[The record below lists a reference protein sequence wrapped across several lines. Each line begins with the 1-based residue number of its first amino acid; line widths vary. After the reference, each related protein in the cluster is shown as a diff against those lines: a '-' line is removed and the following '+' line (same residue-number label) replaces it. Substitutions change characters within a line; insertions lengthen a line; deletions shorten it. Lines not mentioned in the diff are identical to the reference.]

1 MDKRYNQG
9 WITHKITDLDE
20 LIATI
25 KKAREGMSVS
35 MEAHPVEQ
43 VSISIG
49 YLGNIV
55 DVWERLANEEELLV
69 DLGSDQ
75 TSLHNPY
82 MGGYYPVGMT
92 LEESKKMM
100 RENPEEFKNRVYA
113 ASSMLYPLV
122 TPPWEDRSMPSTSSP
137 PEAWCSGI
145 TVTPSSLRYVPLQ
158 PFHS

>member
-100 RENPEEFKNRVYA
+100 REDPEEFKNRVYA

-122 TPPWEDRSMPSTSSP
+122 TPP
-137 PEAWCSGI
+137 
-145 TVTPSSLRYVPLQ
+145 
-158 PFHS
+158 

>member
-113 ASSMLYPLV
+113 VSSVLYPLV
-122 TPPWEDRSMPSTSSP
+122 TPP
-137 PEAWCSGI
+137 
-145 TVTPSSLRYVPLQ
+145 
-158 PFHS
+158 

>member
-55 DVWERLANEEELLV
+55 DVWERLANEEELRV

-113 ASSMLYPLV
+113 ASSVLYPLV
-122 TPPWEDRSMPSTSSP
+122 TPP
-137 PEAWCSGI
+137 
-145 TVTPSSLRYVPLQ
+145 
-158 PFHS
+158 

>member
-1 MDKRYNQG
+1 MNKRYNQG

-100 RENPEEFKNRVYA
+100 REDPEEFKNRVYA
-113 ASSMLYPLV
+113 ASSVLYPLV
-122 TPPWEDRSMPSTSSP
+122 TPP
-137 PEAWCSGI
+137 
-145 TVTPSSLRYVPLQ
+145 
-158 PFHS
+158 

>member
-1 MDKRYNQG
+1 MNKRYNQG

-35 MEAHPVEQ
+35 METHPVEQ

-100 RENPEEFKNRVYA
+100 RENPEEFKNRVYV
-113 ASSMLYPLV
+113 ASSVLYPLV
-122 TPPWEDRSMPSTSSP
+122 TPP
-137 PEAWCSGI
+137 
-145 TVTPSSLRYVPLQ
+145 
-158 PFHS
+158 

>member
-122 TPPWEDRSMPSTSSP
+122 TPP
-137 PEAWCSGI
+137 
-145 TVTPSSLRYVPLQ
+145 
-158 PFHS
+158 

>member
-113 ASSMLYPLV
+113 ASSVLHPLV
-122 TPPWEDRSMPSTSSP
+122 TPP
-137 PEAWCSGI
+137 
-145 TVTPSSLRYVPLQ
+145 
-158 PFHS
+158 

>member
-1 MDKRYNQG
+1 MDKRDNQG

-100 RENPEEFKNRVYA
+100 REDPEEFKNRVYA
-113 ASSMLYPLV
+113 ASSVLYPLV
-122 TPPWEDRSMPSTSSP
+122 TPP
-137 PEAWCSGI
+137 
-145 TVTPSSLRYVPLQ
+145 
-158 PFHS
+158 

>member
-100 RENPEEFKNRVYA
+100 REDPEEFKNRVYA
-113 ASSMLYPLV
+113 ASSVLYPLV
-122 TPPWEDRSMPSTSSP
+122 TPP
-137 PEAWCSGI
+137 
-145 TVTPSSLRYVPLQ
+145 
-158 PFHS
+158 

>member
-1 MDKRYNQG
+1 MNKRYNQG

-113 ASSMLYPLV
+113 ASSVLYPLV
-122 TPPWEDRSMPSTSSP
+122 TPP
-137 PEAWCSGI
+137 
-145 TVTPSSLRYVPLQ
+145 
-158 PFHS
+158 

>member
-35 MEAHPVEQ
+35 METHPVEQ

-100 RENPEEFKNRVYA
+100 RESPEEFKNRVYA
-113 ASSMLYPLV
+113 ASSVLYPLV
-122 TPPWEDRSMPSTSSP
+122 TPP
-137 PEAWCSGI
+137 
-145 TVTPSSLRYVPLQ
+145 
-158 PFHS
+158 

>member
-113 ASSMLYPLV
+113 ASSVLYPLV
-122 TPPWEDRSMPSTSSP
+122 TPP
-137 PEAWCSGI
+137 
-145 TVTPSSLRYVPLQ
+145 
-158 PFHS
+158 

>member
-1 MDKRYNQG
+1 MNKRYNQG

-122 TPPWEDRSMPSTSSP
+122 TPP
-137 PEAWCSGI
+137 
-145 TVTPSSLRYVPLQ
+145 
-158 PFHS
+158 